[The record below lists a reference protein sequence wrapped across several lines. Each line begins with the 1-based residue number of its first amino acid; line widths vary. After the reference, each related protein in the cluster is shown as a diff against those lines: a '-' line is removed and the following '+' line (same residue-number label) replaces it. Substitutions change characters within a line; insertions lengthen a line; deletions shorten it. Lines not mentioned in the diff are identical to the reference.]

1 MKNPTKIF
9 AVLLSSAMLLTAC
22 NKYEKPPTGSTS
34 ADSSA
39 KEIISFTQSMGDFSV
54 NVSYPIHKSDENEN
68 RYDVEIKEDNV
79 FIADS
84 QGKTV
89 SAMTLNNPYV
99 GGINPGLSDIDVK
112 FDVLTL
118 DSGNLFAVRFP
129 MHFGDISSYALTL
142 YYFDSEFIN
151 YIGETEN
158 GGDFFPLIMRDIKIA
173 GDDISFTET
182 DYDGNTK
189 EVTYTVNFEKRILN
203 EGSTL

>member
-1 MKNPTKIF
+1 MLPKISKLLLTILLCLSALIFTACSDNPTGNNS
-9 AVLLSSAMLLTAC
+9 LE
-22 NKYEKPPTGSTS
+22 NNQ
-34 ADSSA
+34 
-39 KEIISFTQSMGDFSV
+39 ISFTQNMGDYSV

-89 SAMTLNNPYV
+89 SAMPLNNPYV
-99 GGINPGLSDIDVK
+99 GGMKPGLNDIDVK

-118 DSGNLFAVRFP
+118 DSGNLLAVKFP
-129 MHFGDISSYALTL
+129 MHFGDISPYALTL

-151 YIGETEN
+151 YIGEMEN
-158 GGDFFPLIMRDIKIA
+158 GGDFFPLIMSDIKTA
-173 GDDISFTET
+173 GDTISFTET

>member
-1 MKNPTKIF
+1 MLRKISKLLLTVVLCLSALIFTACSDNPTGNNS
-9 AVLLSSAMLLTAC
+9 LE
-22 NKYEKPPTGSTS
+22 NNQ
-34 ADSSA
+34 
-39 KEIISFTQSMGDFSV
+39 ISFTQNMGDYSV

-89 SAMTLNNPYV
+89 SAMPLNNPYV
-99 GGINPGLSDIDVK
+99 GGMKPGLNDIDVK

-118 DSGNLFAVRFP
+118 DSGNLLAVKFP
-129 MHFGDISSYALTL
+129 MHFGDISPYALTL

-151 YIGETEN
+151 YIGEMEN
-158 GGDFFPLIMRDIKIA
+158 GGDFFPLIMSDIKTA
-173 GDDISFTET
+173 GDTISFTET

>member
-1 MKNPTKIF
+1 MLPKISK
-9 AVLLSSAMLLTAC
+9 LLLTVVLCLSALIFTAC
-22 NKYEKPPTGSTS
+22 SDNPAENNSL
-34 ADSSA
+34 
-39 KEIISFTQSMGDFSV
+39 ENNQISFTQNMGDYSV

-89 SAMTLNNPYV
+89 SSMPLNNPYV

-112 FDVLTL
+112 LDVLTL
-118 DSGNLFAVRFP
+118 DSGNLLAVRFP

-158 GGDFFPLIMRDIKIA
+158 GGDFFPLIIGDIQTN
-173 GDDISFTET
+173 GDAFTFIEA

-189 EVTYTVNFEKRILN
+189 EVTYTVDFDKKILIEK
-203 EGSTL
+203 

>member
-1 MKNPTKIF
+1 MLQKISK
-9 AVLLSSAMLLTAC
+9 LLLTVVLCLSALIFTAC
-22 NKYEKPPTGSTS
+22 SDNPAENNSL
-34 ADSSA
+34 
-39 KEIISFTQSMGDFSV
+39 ENNQISFTQNMGDYSV

-89 SAMTLNNPYV
+89 SSMPLNNPYV

-118 DSGNLFAVRFP
+118 DSGNLLAVQFP

-151 YIGETEN
+151 YIGEMEN
-158 GGDFFPLIMRDIKIA
+158 GGDFFPLIIGDIQTN
-173 GDDISFTET
+173 GDTFTFTEA

-189 EVTYTVNFEKRILN
+189 EVTYTVDFDKKILIEK
-203 EGSTL
+203 